1 MLLLISIKC
10 QAIEVYYTDFHGVDE
25 DSMTIVDHG
34 GDWTPNLW
42 AGVMYRDVLHSPS
55 YHADYVAS
63 RLIYLS

>member
-1 MLLLISIKC
+1 MS
-10 QAIEVYYTDFHGVDE
+10 YYTDYSNYTDFHGVDE
-25 DSMTIVDHG
+25 DERTIVNHG

-63 RLIYLS
+63 RCCTIQKK